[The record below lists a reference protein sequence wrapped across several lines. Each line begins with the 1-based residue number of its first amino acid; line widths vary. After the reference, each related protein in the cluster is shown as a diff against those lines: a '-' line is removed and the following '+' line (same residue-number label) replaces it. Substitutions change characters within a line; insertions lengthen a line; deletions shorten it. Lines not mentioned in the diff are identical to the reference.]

1 MLLFSSYL
9 NRASHDSEYRK
20 LKTETKKLLEVIG
33 NVKKAAANESAKHT
47 TDIAKLMEEI
57 ATLKDSRNLLEKK
70 LRNCT
75 CTSAVKVVKNSTLVS
90 NDAKVDQIM
99 ASAKAEIQRLVS
111 HERAWFS
118 IEFLIGDC
126 TLIESRLIFMRNYL
140 KKL

>member
-1 MLLFSSYL
+1 M
-9 NRASHDSEYRK
+9 
-20 LKTETKKLLEVIG
+20 LEVIG

-75 CTSAVKVVKNSTLVS
+75 CTSAVKVVKNSTLS
-90 NDAKVDQIM
+90 NDTKVDLIM

-111 HERAWFS
+111 HERA
-118 IEFLIGDC
+118 
-126 TLIESRLIFMRNYL
+126 
-140 KKL
+140 